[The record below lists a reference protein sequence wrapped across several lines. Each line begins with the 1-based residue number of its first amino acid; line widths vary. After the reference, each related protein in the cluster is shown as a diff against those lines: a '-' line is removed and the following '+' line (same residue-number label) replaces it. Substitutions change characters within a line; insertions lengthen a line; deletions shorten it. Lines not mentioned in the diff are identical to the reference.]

1 MSSTSPTKKR
11 DESFGKEKRVRK
23 RKEYL
28 FIQEKGE
35 KFRSRHFLMALS
47 VDKGDNAA
55 TVRNHEM
62 LPVGKLLI
70 SGEQPGGFRFGITVS
85 KKVDKR
91 AVARNKLRR
100 RVREYLRRRISKVSI
115 KGAIVVIAMKGSC
128 ELTYD
133 DVSKELNYLLKKSGL
148 TVARVG

>member
-1 MSSTSPTKKR
+1 MSSTSPIKKR

-55 TVRNHEM
+55 TGCNHEM

-70 SGEQPGGFRFGITVS
+70 SGEQPGDFRFGITVS

-128 ELTYD
+128 ELSYD